1 MTATVDQTVELHP
14 VEVDLLCEYAEA
26 DPPFPLA
33 IPAIGTTEAERR
45 LMFRAAREQLAAR
58 GLAGRRGPVG
68 PAAAFVRML
77 RAATGA
83 VDLVLSSDEG
93 DVGAVALIGE
103 LRAVLAIQSSD
114 DPADIVRLAETSAD
128 NAIAVLVSL
137 VPPVDAASM
146 PPFTLPLAPVRK
158 AFDWLMRPEP
168 TGDRRASLCDND
180 IDDLLLACG
189 LDARAADR
197 LTASLRSVV
206 GNGQAGVT
214 RRSGT
219 GGRWQRFG
227 EDVRW
232 VDTVRGRFRLAQD
245 GTWVSVN
252 PFSRNDV
259 RSALRE
265 LGARTR
271 T

>member
-1 MTATVDQTVELHP
+1 MTTTIDETVELHP

-33 IPAIGTTEAERR
+33 IPATGTTDTERR

-83 VDLVLSSDEG
+83 VDLVVSSDG
-93 DVGAVALIGE
+93 RDVGAVALVGE
-103 LRAVLAIQSSD
+103 LHAVLAIQSPD
-114 DPADIVRLAETSAD
+114 DPAGIVRLAETSAD
-128 NAIAVLVSL
+128 NAIAILLSL
-137 VPPVDAASM
+137 VPTVDAASM
-146 PPFTLPLAPVRK
+146 PPFTLPLAPVHR
-158 AFDWLMRPEP
+158 AFDWLTRP
-168 TGDRRASLCDND
+168 DRAGGQRAALCDTD
-180 IDDLLLACG
+180 VDDLLRACG

-197 LTASLRSVV
+197 LTAGLRSVV
-206 GNGQAGVT
+206 GNGQAGAT
-214 RRSGT
+214 RRSGA
-219 GGRWQRFG
+219 GGRWQRLG
-227 EDVRW
+227 DDVRW
-232 VDTVRGRFRLAQD
+232 VDTARGRFRLAQD

-259 RSALRE
+259 RSTLRE